1 MLNLIEFEICVASSM
16 NRLPVCC
23 CYSLEFL
30 FVSRMSGMGCVQ
42 FYDGLCG
49 RCKPVDVVQKF
60 VTFLPFVIKPHQHI
74 RTI

>member
-1 MLNLIEFEICVASSM
+1 M

-23 CYSLEFL
+23 YSSLEFL

-49 RCKPVDVVQKF
+49 RFKPVDVLQKF
-60 VTFLPFVIKPHQHI
+60 VTLRPL
-74 RTI
+74 

>member
-1 MLNLIEFEICVASSM
+1 
-16 NRLPVCC
+16 
-23 CYSLEFL
+23 
-30 FVSRMSGMGCVQ
+30 MGCVQ